1 MIREQC
7 TKMSKCIDSVYS
19 TGRHQRKIEKL
30 FPSYMSMCRTDH
42 TPCAYLTRLRYI
54 ICSTRH
60 SLHNSCCMR
69 FGHCK

>member
-7 TKMSKCIDSVYS
+7 VSKCIDSVYS

-42 TPCAYLTRLRYI
+42 TPCAYLTRSRIYYL
-54 ICSTRH
+54 
-60 SLHNSCCMR
+60 LHETLITQFVLYEIR
-69 FGHCK
+69 TL